1 MSINLN
7 NQSDYYCLYQ
17 IFEFLAQ
24 YNVSQPWTFRVKATD
39 NYCLVK
45 YLLLWHS
52 PQQGWGN
59 CCCRPWYFIAEV
71 FLALTLARN
80 VKCVKLS
87 ILMLFSFI
95 SSLVLSSCISPLI
108 HFLHLH
114 CASPLVYPVHDRP
127 FNISAGQAA
136 LSQLGLATDISSVC
150 SLKYYTDKILRI
162 ATAGQANW
170 RAHTVLLHAALLASK
185 SCQLRNGPS

>member
-1 MSINLN
+1 MSINSN

-17 IFEFLAQ
+17 IFEFLAL
-24 YNVSQPWTFRVKATD
+24 YNVGQPGAFRVKATH
-39 NYCLVK
+39 NHCLLK

-59 CCCRPWYFIAEV
+59 CWCRPWHFIAEV

-87 ILMLFSFI
+87 ILMLLSFI
-95 SSLVLSSCISPLI
+95 SSLVLSSCISALI
-108 HFLHLH
+108 HFLCLH
-114 CASPLVYPVHDRP
+114 CASPLVYPAPDRT

-136 LSQLGLATDISSVC
+136 LSQLGSATDISSVC

-162 ATAGQANW
+162 AIVGRANG

-185 SCQLRNGPS
+185 CCQLRNSTS